1 MKDSS
6 ILLQLVHGA
15 LTNMGLDAEVIYNQ
29 YGFTAKKLQDK
40 SKRFKHDA
48 NRAFWHA
55 AEEITNDPCIGLH
68 VAEHL
73 PLYRGQVLE
82 YPFISSQ
89 TFGDGLIRALNY
101 QRLLSDVAQ
110 AYLVNEESDS
120 RLVVDTRLGSNLNH
134 HFVVCVMCGMS
145 RFFESITEKKF
156 KPIEIDL
163 TISKPQAAREY
174 ERVFKC
180 KVNFSK
186 QHNAIHFD
194 GSVLSQPSR
203 YEPELLSL
211 HEQLADQHME
221 KLAQQDLVQ
230 NVKNIIAEL
239 LESQEV
245 TLDVVAKKMGMTA
258 RNLRSVLSSAQTS
271 FNTLLSDYRSHLSKR
286 LLVKTDEPMDEI
298 VYLTGFSEPSTFYRA
313 FKRWTGLTPLE
324 YRNKNK
330 HAEAKGLTQMPCDPV
345 SHANE

>member
-15 LTNMGLDAEVIYNQ
+15 LTNMGLDAELIYNQ
-29 YGFTAKKLQDK
+29 YGFTAKKIQGK
-40 SKRFKHDA
+40 SKRFKHGA
-48 NRAFWHA
+48 NNAFWHA
-55 AEEITNDPCIGLH
+55 AQEITNDPCIGLH

-82 YPFISSQ
+82 YLFLSSQ
-89 TFGDGLIRALNY
+89 TFGDGLNRALNY
-101 QRLLSDVAQ
+101 QRLLTDVAQ
-110 AYLVNEESDS
+110 AYLVSDDVDS
-120 RLVVDTRLGSNLNH
+120 RLVVDTRLGSKLNH
-134 HFVVCVMCGMS
+134 HFVVCVMYGMS
-145 RFFESITEKKF
+145 RFFASITEKKF
-156 KPIEIDL
+156 IPLEIDL
-163 TISKPQAAREY
+163 TIPEPLEVSEY
-174 ERVFKC
+174 ERVFAC
-180 KVNFSK
+180 KVNFS
-186 QHNAIHFD
+186 QENNAIHFD

-211 HEQLADQHME
+211 HEQLADQHMQ

-245 TLDVVAKKMGMTA
+245 TLDVVAAKMDMTA
-258 RNLRSVLSSAQTS
+258 RNLRSLLSSAQTN
-271 FNTLLSDYRSHLSKR
+271 FNTLLSDYRCHLAKR
-286 LLVKTDEPMDEI
+286 LLVKTSEPMDEI

-324 YRNKNK
+324 YRNTNK
-330 HAEAKGLTQMPCDPV
+330 DEVVNSLA
-345 SHANE
+345 